1 MGLAQEI
8 TVESASEAQLEA
20 FIVDFCTDFKS
31 HKKNDTWVIT
41 EHNSHKMSF
50 AMKIDGSSILC
61 HRSGDYLEVFGMFI
75 ELLSGS
81 FPSIKVSDA

>member
-20 FIVDFCTDFKS
+20 FIVDFCADFKS

-41 EHNSHKMSF
+41 EHNSQKMSF

-61 HRSGDYLEVFGMFI
+61 HRSGDYFEVFGMFI
-75 ELLSGS
+75 EFLSGS